1 MKKYLTSSVLISN
14 MVNAG
19 RCHPHRALWGNESCL
34 RVQRDHGPG
43 GPPASAVQEG
53 GPEREHTDQ
62 RAGSAQPESRWC
74 LNSSFPL
81 KERRRL
87 LCSPHS

>member
-1 MKKYLTSSVLISN
+1 MNKYLTSLVLISN

-34 RVQRDHGPG
+34 RVQRDQGPG

-53 GPEREHTDQ
+53 GPRREHAGQ
-62 RAGSAQPESRWC
+62 RVGSGRPKSRCC
-74 LNSSFPL
+74 L
-81 KERRRL
+81 KMV
-87 LCSPHS
+87 LCL